1 MSLRA
6 SPLPSLRA
14 EGVAI
19 PAWQP
24 RPPSTE
30 IASSLPLL
38 AMTQRTVRACSKLK
52 VKDNSILRGV
62 TYLSEL
68 HQPYGQKQTL
78 IQLRIP
84 NLVTVRKPWPCG
96 QSWGWTTGR
105 LNVTA
110 CGESIVIDHV
120 VY

>member
-38 AMTQRTVRACSKLK
+38 AMTGAKGVINALEGYQPLNLTAKISKL
-52 VKDNSILRGV
+52 
-62 TYLSEL
+62 
-68 HQPYGQKQTL
+68 
-78 IQLRIP
+78 
-84 NLVTVRKPWPCG
+84 
-96 QSWGWTTGR
+96 
-105 LNVTA
+105 
-110 CGESIVIDHV
+110 
-120 VY
+120 